1 MENLRQME
9 PDHILNS
16 LEGLMDFALES
27 PEFRSSNYVF
37 SSVPS
42 SWLLRPAPQSQ
53 IGRFLRRTRH
63 RMWGWGIIAL
73 LRQEEGISMVVSLTT
88 SC

>member
-37 SSVPS
+37 S
-42 SWLLRPAPQSQ
+42 
-53 IGRFLRRTRH
+53 
-63 RMWGWGIIAL
+63 
-73 LRQEEGISMVVSLTT
+73 
-88 SC
+88 